1 MVEHRVVPIDD
12 SVVSEI
18 LPVADTFDDS
28 KTIIIVITIILQ
40 KYTRRLS
47 LLKQRR
53 EPGTC
58 SDTCCGT
65 PGINTSINY
74 SGCDQ
79 LVVLSELLR
88 PACSAK

>member
-1 MVEHRVVPIDD
+1 MVEHIVPIDD

-47 LLKQRR
+47 
-53 EPGTC
+53 
-58 SDTCCGT
+58 
-65 PGINTSINY
+65 
-74 SGCDQ
+74 
-79 LVVLSELLR
+79 
-88 PACSAK
+88 

>member
-28 KTIIIVITIILQ
+28 KTIIVITIILQ

-47 LLKQRR
+47 
-53 EPGTC
+53 
-58 SDTCCGT
+58 
-65 PGINTSINY
+65 
-74 SGCDQ
+74 
-79 LVVLSELLR
+79 
-88 PACSAK
+88 